1 MSFNFVPPPQSK
13 SSDYSKIKLTQNEII
28 AIQIA
33 NDANISNARKQM
45 TLGVPEA
52 LPQINTM
59 TPQELLSDN
68 SRQEALAQQN
78 LKSLGFR
85 DQEVSDILVQ
95 IRRDPQ
101 LSYTILNANFPA
113 VKSDFDKKFDIKLI
127 TPTFFLD
134 YLKGYVEKLSRSTGI
149 KQYSTSKNSAI
160 DTSGELR
167 AIIPSSDDIEYIKEE
182 ALRRNLFNPN
192 ELLKMDDLIN
202 NIPTE
207 SEYDSLEM
215 MDAVNKKIL
224 IDQALTDLRDLPS
237 AEQISSFVERIKSG
251 RIDRRQFY
259 DATQKIIN
267 AIPKQFI
274 IEKPFMGKEEFIEMP
289 YEPEEMPEFTN
300 VSKFVGIAD
309 TPLKDIQDFFRR
321 NPELASQLRDSSG
334 RKVNFSNLAK
344 KRDSKGVFIGNTNAQ
359 ELINTTI
366 PQAEP
371 FSMFST
377 PRMMSRN
384 QGELELDEG
393 EYYGKKLGF
402 GISKIQK
409 QFRNEKKIGKGIAVK
424 EVPSYVEF
432 GKYVLNLPQL
442 EQQDI
447 LNVKY
452 KSLGTIPKY
461 RQKPISDVLRD
472 FILDLLS
479 SGKPNQRTYA
489 QISPDERKLFEAIA
503 TDAGVFIG
511 LGLPKTVTNDDDD
524 DIKRFEILKGQVL
537 AGNNNQKLLSELRK
551 LTLSLMNKGLIKR
564 RLGVDL
570 LMELSAM

>member
-28 AIQIA
+28 ALQIA
-33 NDANISNARKQM
+33 NDANIANARKQM

-52 LPQINTM
+52 LPQIDTM

-85 DQEVSDILVQ
+85 DQEISDILVQ

-134 YLKGYVEKLSRSTGI
+134 YLKGYVERLSRSTGI
-149 KQYSTSKNSAI
+149 KQYSTSRNSAI
-160 DTSGELR
+160 DTSSELR
-167 AIIPSSDDIEYIKEE
+167 AIIPSSDDIEFIKEE
-182 ALRRNLFNPN
+182 ALKRNLFNPD
-192 ELLKMDDLIN
+192 ELSKLDDLIN
-202 NIPTE
+202 NIP
-207 SEYDSLEM
+207 SENEYNQLETI
-215 MDAVNKKIL
+215 DPVNKKIL
-224 IDQALTDLRDLPS
+224 IDQALSDLKDLPS
-237 AEQISSFVERIKSG
+237 AEQISSFVERIKAG
-251 RIDRRQFY
+251 RVDRRQFY

-274 IEKPFMGKEEFIEMP
+274 VEKPFMGKDMSEMP
-289 YEPEEMPEFTN
+289 YETPMLERIPSSN
-300 VSKFVGIAD
+300 VRLGTSDISE
-309 TPLKDIQDFFRR
+309 LKLSEIKSFFRD
-321 NPELASQLRDSSG
+321 NDDLASQLRDKNG
-334 RKVNFSNLAK
+334 K
-344 KRDSKGVFIGNTNAQ
+344 KISYSKLSKGKATDGIYIGNTNAQ
-359 ELINTTI
+359 ELFNMSI
-366 PQAEP
+366 PKAELFREEDLVNP
-371 FSMFST
+371 SLLKM
-377 PRMMSRN
+377 
-384 QGELELDEG
+384 
-393 EYYGKKLGF
+393 GF
-402 GISKIQK
+402 GIAKQQK
-409 QFRNEKKIGKGIAVK
+409 QTKNLKIGKGIAVK

-432 GKYVLNLPQL
+432 GKYVLNIPQL

-447 LNVKY
+447 FNVKY

-461 RQKPISDVLRD
+461 RQKAVSDVLRD

-479 SGKPNQRTYA
+479 NGKANHRTYS
-489 QISPDERKLFEAIA
+489 QISPEERKFFEAVA

-511 LGLPKTVTNDDDD
+511 LGLPKTITNDDDE

>member
-13 SSDYSKIKLTQNEII
+13 SSDYSKIKLTQDEII
-28 AIQIA
+28 ALQIA
-33 NDANISNARKQM
+33 NDANIANARKQM
-45 TLGVPEA
+45 SLGVPEA

-113 VKSDFDKKFDIKLI
+113 VKNDFDKKFDIKLI

-160 DTSGELR
+160 DTGSELR
-167 AIIPSSDDIEYIKEE
+167 LIIPSSDDIEYIKEE
-182 ALRRNLFNPN
+182 ALRRNLFNPD
-192 ELLKMDDLIN
+192 ELSKLDDLIS
-202 NIPTE
+202 NIPSE
-207 SEYDSLEM
+207 SEYDSLERI
-215 MDAVNKKIL
+215 DPVNKKIL

-237 AEQISSFVERIKSG
+237 AEQISSFVERIRSG

-274 IEKPFMGKEEFIEMP
+274 IEKPFMGKDEMP
-289 YEPEEMPEFTN
+289 YETPILERIPSTN
-300 VSKFVGIAD
+300 VRLGTSDISE
-309 TPLKDIQDFFRR
+309 LKLGDIKQFFRE
-321 NPELASQLRDSSG
+321 NDDLASQLRDRSG
-334 RKVNFSNLAK
+334 K
-344 KRDSKGVFIGNTNAQ
+344 KISYSKLSKGKATDGVYIGNTNAQ
-359 ELINTTI
+359 ELFNMSL
-366 PQAEP
+366 PRAELFREEDLVNP
-371 FSMFST
+371 SLIKM
-377 PRMMSRN
+377 
-384 QGELELDEG
+384 
-393 EYYGKKLGF
+393 GF
-402 GISKIQK
+402 GIAKQQK
-409 QFRNEKKIGKGIAVK
+409 QTKNLKIGKGIAVK

-432 GKYVLNLPQL
+432 GKYVLNIPQL

-447 LNVKY
+447 FNVKY

-461 RQKPISDVLRD
+461 KQKPVSDVLRD

-479 SGKPNQRTYA
+479 NGKPNQRTYS
-489 QISPDERKLFEAIA
+489 QISPEERKFFEAVA

-511 LGLPKTVTNDDDD
+511 LGLPKTITNDDDN

-564 RLGVDL
+564 RLGMDL

>member
-1 MSFNFVPPPQSK
+1 MDIYLVDFFLDIYYMSYNFVPPPQSK

-28 AIQIA
+28 ALQIA
-33 NDANISNARKQM
+33 NDANIANARKQM
-45 TLGVPEA
+45 SLGVPEA
-52 LPQINTM
+52 LPQIDTM

-113 VKSDFDKKFDIKLI
+113 VKGDFDKKFDIKLI

-160 DTSGELR
+160 DTGAELR
-167 AIIPSSDDIEYIKEE
+167 AIIPSSRDIEYIKDE
-182 ALRRNLFNPN
+182 ALRRNLFNPD
-192 ELLKMDDLIN
+192 ELSKLDDLIN

-207 SEYDSLEM
+207 SEYNQLEM
-215 MDAVNKKIL
+215 IDAVNKKIL

-237 AEQISSFVERIKSG
+237 AEQIASFVERIKLG
-251 RIDRRQFY
+251 RVDRRQFY

-267 AIPKQFI
+267 AIPKIFI
-274 IEKPFMGKEEFIEMP
+274 IENKPFIGKEEV
-289 YEPEEMPEFTN
+289 YETPMLERIPSSNIRLGTSN
-300 VSKFVGIAD
+300 IAD
-309 TPLKDIQDFFRR
+309 LNLKDIKSFFAE
-321 NPELASQLRDSSG
+321 NSDLASQLRDSTG
-334 RKVNFSNLAK
+334 KKVGYSKLAK
-344 KRDSKGVFIGNTNAQ
+344 NRNKGGVYIGDTNAQ
-359 ELINTTI
+359 ELFDMSI
-366 PQAEP
+366 PKAELFREEDLVNP
-371 FSMFST
+371 S
-377 PRMMSRN
+377 
-384 QGELELDEG
+384 ELF
-393 EYYGKKLGF
+393 KMGF

-461 RQKPISDVLRD
+461 RQKPVSDVLRD

-489 QISPDERKLFEAIA
+489 QISPDERKYFEAVA

-511 LGLPKTVTNDDDD
+511 LGLPKTVTNDDDE